1 MKFTFLGTSSG
12 APTKKRNVSALA
24 LNFQQTSEWMLFD
37 CGEGTQHQ
45 LLYANYT
52 LPKLRYI
59 FLTHLHGDHCFGL
72 FGLLA
77 SRGLHGSETPLTI
90 VGPIGIK
97 KMIDIVMRITSTG
110 TRYPLEIIE
119 INDEDF
125 SMDIPFGKI
134 SCIKM
139 EHQIPTYAF
148 LIEENQREGEFNVK
162 LAKEEGI
169 DAGPVY
175 GKLKKGETVILPD
188 GRKFNGKDFVGES
201 QRGRKIIIAGDNKN
215 PNILAPFLQNCDLL
229 IHEATYIESVKES
242 LKTDFFHS
250 TAAQVAQVSED
261 MKLNNLILTHFS
273 ARFIE
278 KKDVC
283 NKYQINDIHLEVEK
297 FYSGNYFLANDFDS
311 FYLNMKRKLI
321 KYE

>member
-97 KMIDIVMRITSTG
+97 KLIDIVMRITSTG

-188 GRKFNGKDFVGES
+188 G
-201 QRGRKIIIAGDNKN
+201 
-215 PNILAPFLQNCDLL
+215 PFLQNCDLL